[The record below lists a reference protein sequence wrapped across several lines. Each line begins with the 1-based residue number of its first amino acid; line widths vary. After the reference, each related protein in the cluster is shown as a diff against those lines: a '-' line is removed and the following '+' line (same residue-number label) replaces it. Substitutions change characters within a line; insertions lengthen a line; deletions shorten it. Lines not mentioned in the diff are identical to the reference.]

1 MLNLVITF
9 LILIFSATV
18 SLADTVTVITK
29 QNAIRESCKFFA
41 PVKAQVKYNDKLEAL
56 STEGDWY
63 RVRFGSLTG
72 CIHKTAVETR
82 TASAPNLFTGR
93 GSRVSESEAALAG
106 KGFNPQVEASY
117 RKQHPEMKFYLIDNI
132 ERYPVSDRD
141 VAQFIASGGLKQ
153 PL

>member
-1 MLNLVITF
+1 MLNLLITLLIF
-9 LILIFSATV
+9 LFSATV

-29 QNAIRESCKFFA
+29 QNAIRENCKFFA
-41 PVKAQVKYNDKLEAL
+41 PVKAQVKYNDKLEAF

-63 RVRFGSLTG
+63 RVRFGSVTG

-117 RKQHPEMKFYLIDNI
+117 RKQHPEMKFYLVDNI